1 MKKIIVVVLIFICIF
16 QVVEIKGNEPYV
28 SARAAILIDSKTGSI
43 LYEKNAY
50 EKLPMASTT
59 KIITAI
65 TAIDN
70 GNVNDIVTV
79 SRNASY
85 TEGSSVYLREGEKI
99 SLSNLL
105 YALMLESGNDA
116 AVAIAEHISGNAE
129 NFALLMNETCKKAGA
144 TDTNCINPNGLHD
157 DMHFTTARDLAIIT
171 SYALKNDLF
180 RKIVA
185 TEYENISSESGEQ
198 SRSLTNHNKLLKTYD
213 GAIGVKTGYTKKA
226 GRCLVSAAKRGEIES
241 IAVTLNAPDDWN
253 DHKAMLEYSF
263 NNFGEMLCIVK
274 ANEILGT
281 AEVLG
286 NKNGKVSYCTITDFN
301 IRKISSNIESVEI
314 KHNIDKNLKAPIQK
328 GEIIGSI
335 TVKISDTF
343 SEKLEVVAT
352 EDVPENDMRYILWDN
367 YRALL
372 EKLLSLVR

>member
-1 MKKIIVVVLIFICIF
+1 MFVFIF
-16 QVVEIKGNEPYV
+16 QVVEIKGSELNI
-28 SARAAILIDSKTGSI
+28 SAKSAILIDSKTGAV

-99 SLSNLL
+99 SLLDLL

-116 AVAIAEHISGNAE
+116 AVAIAEHISGNVE
-129 NFALLMNETCKKAGA
+129 NFALLMNETCEKAGA
-144 TDTNCINPNGLHD
+144 TSTNCINPNGLHD
-157 DMHFTTARDLAIIT
+157 ELHFTTARDLAIIT

-185 TEYENISSESGEQ
+185 TEFENISNEAGENN
-198 SRSLTNHNKLLKTYD
+198 RSLTNHNKLLKTYD

-263 NNFGEMLCIVK
+263 DNFGETLCIVK
-274 ANEILGT
+274 ANEILGN
-281 AEVLG
+281 AKVLG
-286 NKNGKVSYCTITDFN
+286 NKTGKVSYCSIRNSN
-301 IRKISSNIESVEI
+301 IRNISSNIEKVEI
-314 KHNIDKNLKAPIQK
+314 EHDIDENLKAPIKK
-328 GEIIGSI
+328 GETIGNI
-335 TVKISDTF
+335 TVKISDVF
-343 SEKLEVVAT
+343 FEKIEVVAT
-352 EDVPENDMRYILWDN
+352 EDVPENDMRYILWNN
-367 YRALL
+367 YKVLL
-372 EKLLSLVR
+372 EKLLALVR